1 MPRSGSTSWRR
12 SGSGLI
18 GALPG
23 SGSTSH
29 TRWPRTSPT
38 RSASQP
44 NLDRALPDDGTNPLY
59 DRDEVH
65 EIYRAWRHV
74 FNEYDPPLMGVA
86 ETWYPPS
93 KRTRLYAR
101 PTELGQVFDFAL
113 LKSAWDAERVPTH
126 HPDTPSTTTATTSA
140 KVADSPGCCP
150 ATTSPDTPHDSPCP
164 QGSTRTPGSSATEPI
179 PAIDPQLGIARARA
193 ASLMMLALP
202 GSAYLY
208 QGEELGLPE
217 VADLSTLVLHDPVW
231 TRSSNTLKGRDGCR
245 VPLPWTRTGP
255 SFGFGSDSAWLPQPA
270 TWGDLSVEAQS
281 GKNGSTLE
289 LYRKALAIRRAS
301 TALAGFDFTW
311 RTPLQA
317 SWPSIE
323 PTASAAP

>member
-1 MPRSGSTSWRR
+1 
-12 SGSGLI
+12 
-18 GALPG
+18 
-23 SGSTSH
+23 
-29 TRWPRTSPT
+29 
-38 RSASQP
+38 
-44 NLDRALPDDGTNPLY
+44 
-59 DRDEVH
+59 
-65 EIYRAWRHV
+65 
-74 FNEYDPPLMGVA
+74 MGVA

-113 LKSAWDAERVPTH
+113 LKSAWDAGEYRRTIQTCLDDHSDHLSEGGGLTWVLSSHDVPRH
-126 HPDTPSTTTATTSA
+126 ASRLALPPGVHPDAWLVSHG
-140 KVADSPGCCP
+140 ADP
-150 ATTSPDTPHDSPCP
+150 
-164 QGSTRTPGSSATEPI
+164 R
-179 PAIDPQLGIARARA
+179 IDQQLGIARARA

-217 VADLSTLVLHDPVW
+217 VADLSTRVLHDPVW

-281 GKNGSTLE
+281 GKAGSTLE

-311 RTPLQA
+311 RETPPGVLAFDRADGFRCTVNLSSTAFSLDQKQTILLA
-317 SWPSIE
+317 SGPLHQGKL
-323 PTASAAP
+323 PPDTAVWSTP